1 MRIKDQKGGALI
13 EFAIVL
19 PLLMLLVGGIVDF
32 GILFY
37 NKQVLT
43 NASREGARAGI
54 VYQIDGAGNKIILTE
69 SDIQGIVE
77 RYCEDKKLWTF
88 GGSSLPTTTA
98 PRVDSLTYPSDLTVT
113 VSFNY
118 TFLLSSVLNLF
129 GGSFGPTLDISAV
142 TVMRME

>member
-1 MRIKDQKGGALI
+1 MRIRYENGGALI

-19 PLLMLLVGGIVDF
+19 PIMLLLVGGIIEF
-32 GILFY
+32 GILYY

-54 VYQIDGAGNKIILTE
+54 VYEENGAGNKILITE
-69 SDIQGIVE
+69 SDVQLIAQT
-77 RYCEDKKLWTF
+77 YCSGRLLTF

-98 PRVDSLTYPSDLTVT
+98 PGVDSLIYPSDLTVT
-113 VSFNY
+113 VNFTY
-118 TFLLSSVLNLF
+118 TFLMSSLLNIF
-129 GGSFGPTLDISAV
+129 GGAFGPTLDISGE